1 MLPQTR
7 KKRLSKRGVSV
18 VIGYVLLVSVAV
30 VLGGVMYAW
39 MKSYVPKESL
49 DCPEGSALSIKSY
62 VYNCSDPS
70 KINLTIVNNGRFAA
84 AGYFIHASNSTDE
97 ALATIDLSEKLIP
110 GGGVI
115 KYGGAVLLG
124 GTNNNTFKPN
134 DETTNSFDVIA

>member
-70 KINLTIVNNGRFAA
+70 RINLTIVNNEGLLLLD
-84 AGYFIHASNSTDE
+84 ILSMQ
-97 ALATIDLSEKLIP
+97 ATAQMKL
-110 GGGVI
+110 
-115 KYGGAVLLG
+115 LQQ
-124 GTNNNTFKPN
+124 
-134 DETTNSFDVIA
+134 